1 MTAAVEKI
9 KIRPLDPFEIR
20 AFSHFASSVDPTY
33 LVSAPALAVGV
44 EADGKPAG
52 LALAYFVR
60 AAAVRV
66 AAFVVEESL
75 RRRGIGK
82 QLYERLIEELL
93 KRGVQLADILASNP
107 EPFLERRCWNLG
119 ARLATVYTFSK
130 RVGEA
135 PWLQEAIALPPQY
148 ELVPW
153 LDRTEEDRRKALR
166 LMEDDPVARR
176 LDPFHDPG
184 RVFGPSS
191 NALRQDG
198 ELVGW
203 CITHRTS
210 QETLQYSSVY
220 VAAKQ
225 RCTVAPMILLNYSIR
240 EHLRRFEEVPF
251 GIQAVPPELPEIERF
266 ANKRL
271 APWADRVQRVHV
283 WWKPF
288 DAPEAG
294 TA

>member
-1 MTAAVEKI
+1 MTGVGENVEI
-9 KIRPLDPFEIR
+9 HPLGPFEIR
-20 AFSHFASSVDPTY
+20 PFSHFVSSGDLTYVASPVA
-33 LVSAPALAVGV
+33 VAVGAGV
-44 EADGKPAG
+44 GGKPVG

-60 AAAVRV
+60 PSAVRV
-66 AAFVVEESL
+66 AALVVDESM

-82 QLYERLIEELL
+82 RLYERLMEELL
-93 KRGVQLADILASNP
+93 GRGVQLADVIASNP
-107 EPFLERRCWNLG
+107 EPFLEKRGWNLG

-130 RVGEA
+130 RVGDA
-135 PWLQEAIALPPQY
+135 PWLQTAIALPPEY

-153 LDRTEEDRRKALR
+153 LECNDEDRRSAVR
-166 LMEDDPVARR
+166 LMEEDPVARR
-176 LDPFHDPG
+176 LDPFHDPS

-191 NALRQDG
+191 NVLRHAG

-203 CITHRTS
+203 CVVHRISPT
-210 QETLQYSSVY
+210 TLQYSSVY

-225 RCTVAPMILLNYSIR
+225 RRTVAPMILLNRSIR
-240 EHLRRFEEVPF
+240 EHLRRFEEVPY

-271 APWADRVQRVHV
+271 APWADRVQRVHI
-283 WWKPF
+283 WWKQF
-288 DAPEAG
+288 GEVET